1 MAAAMASAMPVLP
14 EVASIRVSP
23 GLIAPRAS
31 ASLIMLNAGLCNHV
45 RVQVTDIGSAELE
58 V

>member
-1 MAAAMASAMPVLP
+1 MASAMPVLP